1 MDVFLLEQLVFRSTY
16 LGVLHYILLCRKLA
30 IINVVWLFEFYFQ
43 RIISSS
49 VFSYFRIR
57 EPSVLFENNFFF
69 KNQNQRTAWL
79 NFFKIFKESTIFR
92 SIICCLNIFKIFKE
106 STIFWSIICCLNF
119 FEIFKE
125 LTIFWSIIWSF
136 KFLAIMV
143 IHQNLDFLRTTVI
156 NFKNHPDQHRNLFLF
171 LISAQHWWL
180 SPSYEIGLH
189 VGYYVHHMFLTFSI
203 PKNKVKSNN

>member
-1 MDVFLLEQLVFRSTY
+1 MDVFLLVQLVFRSTY
-16 LGVLHYILLCRKLA
+16 LGVLNYTLLCRKLA

-43 RIISSS
+43 RIISSG
-49 VFSYFRIR
+49 VFSYFRKQ
-57 EPSVLFENNFFF
+57 FEK
-69 KNQNQRTAWL
+69 KNQNQRTA
-79 NFFKIFKESTIFR
+79 
-92 SIICCLNIFKIFKE
+92 CLKFFKIFKE